1 VDTFRTLEQV
11 RSGALASPRLTAIL
25 LLACAAVAVLITATG
40 LGGVLAYAVSQRTHE
55 FGIRL
60 ALGALPR
67 SVVGMVVRQGLGLT
81 ALGLALGLG
90 GALLFSRLLKG
101 LLFGVTP
108 TDPPTF
114 LAVAA
119 LLAVVAL
126 GACLLPARR
135 ATAVPPAE
143 ALRSV

>member
-1 VDTFRTLEQV
+1 
-11 RSGALASPRLTAIL
+11 
-25 LLACAAVAVLITATG
+25 
-40 LGGVLAYAVSQRTHE
+40 
-55 FGIRL
+55 
-60 ALGALPR
+60 
-67 SVVGMVVRQGLGLT
+67 MVVRQGLSLT

-119 LLAVVAL
+119 LLAIVAL
-126 GACLLPARR
+126 AACLLPARR